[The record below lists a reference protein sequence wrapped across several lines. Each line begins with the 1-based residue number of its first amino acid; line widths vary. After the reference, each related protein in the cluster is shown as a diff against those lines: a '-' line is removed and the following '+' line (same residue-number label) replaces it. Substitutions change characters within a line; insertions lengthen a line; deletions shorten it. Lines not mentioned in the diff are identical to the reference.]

1 MGRPS
6 FLRAECRRQEQQ
18 WRMCQCPEWGD
29 LHFYIITTALTT
41 SSCSVSMPWKRRPSF
56 LHYLKRCLKRT
67 ECVSM
72 PWMGRPSFLP
82 DDCCTSTRRSQ
93 RCVNALNGATFI
105 STLAS
110 GNPCKSRLCGS
121 IFPEV
126 FQNILKKAFLNGVF
140 WKFTICS
147 YLTVPFLLLV
157 YLFFL
162 GLRSTY
168 STLLIG

>member
-1 MGRPS
+1 MPQISINALKGAS
-6 FLRAECRRQEQQ
+6 FISTKMTKLKALKPVL
-18 WRMCQCPEWGD
+18 CQCPEWGD
-29 LHFYIITTALTT
+29 LHFYVQSL
-41 SSCSVSMPWKRRPSF
+41 
-56 LHYLKRCLKRT
+56 
-67 ECVSM
+67 
-72 PWMGRPSFLP
+72 
-82 DDCCTSTRRSQ
+82 SQ
-93 RCVNALNGATFI
+93 IVQKYNCVNALKGATFI

-126 FQNILKKAFLNGVF
+126 FQNILKKAFLKGVF

-147 YLTVPFLLLV
+147 YLTVPLLLLV

>member
-1 MGRPS
+1 MGSPS
-6 FLRAECRRQEQQ
+6 FLLVKKQKNFCRKVL
-18 WRMCQCPEWGD
+18 CQCPERGD
-29 LHFYIITTALTT
+29 LHFYFTVSDGEMAFSGLCQCPERGNLHFYALIVALVMAL
-41 SSCSVSMPWKRRPSF
+41 CCNVSMPWK
-56 LHYLKRCLKRT
+56 
-67 ECVSM
+67 
-72 PWMGRPSFLP
+72 GRPSFLP
-82 DDCCTSTRRSQ
+82 SCEKVTIHICW
-93 RCVNALNGATFI
+93 CVNALKGATFI

-110 GNPCKSRLCGS
+110 WNPCKSRLCGS

-162 GLRSTY
+162 GLRST
-168 STLLIG
+168 

>member
-6 FLRAECRRQEQQ
+6 FLLPDDPAVKALDE
-18 WRMCQCPEWGD
+18 MCQCPERGD
-29 LHFYIITTALTT
+29 LHFYERKKNEIKEGPVCQCPERGDLHFYETTKKTNE
-41 SSCSVSMPWKRRPSF
+41 WIF
-56 LHYLKRCLKRT
+56 
-67 ECVSM
+67 
-72 PWMGRPSFLP
+72 
-82 DDCCTSTRRSQ
+82 
-93 RCVNALNGATFI
+93 RCVNALKGATFI

-126 FQNILKKAFLNGVF
+126 FQNIPKKAFLKGVF

-147 YLTVPFLLLV
+147 YLTVPFFHLV

>member
-1 MGRPS
+1 
-6 FLRAECRRQEQQ
+6 
-18 WRMCQCPEWGD
+18 
-29 LHFYIITTALTT
+29 
-41 SSCSVSMPWKRRPSF
+41 
-56 LHYLKRCLKRT
+56 
-67 ECVSM
+67 
-72 PWMGRPSFLP
+72 MGRPSFLP
-82 DDCCTSTRRSQ
+82 MNGRAVIQTRKRCQ
-93 RCVNALNGATFI
+93 CPERGDLHFYETTKKTNEWIFRCVNALNGATFI

-126 FQNILKKAFLNGVF
+126 FQNIPKKAFLKGVF

-162 GLRSTY
+162 GLRSTF
-168 STLLIG
+168 STLLVFAELSPVPLHTKLP

>member
-1 MGRPS
+1 MREMKCVNALKGATFISTKRS
-6 FLRAECRRQEQQ
+6 IMQKAIHLRL
-18 WRMCQCPEWGD
+18 CQCPERGG
-29 LHFYIITTALTT
+29 LHFYEEKYDYAL
-41 SSCSVSMPWKRRPSF
+41 KQ
-56 LHYLKRCLKRT
+56 LL
-67 ECVSM
+67 
-72 PWMGRPSFLP
+72 
-82 DDCCTSTRRSQ
+82 
-93 RCVNALNGATFI
+93 CVNALKGATFI

-126 FQNILKKAFLNGVF
+126 FQNIPKKAFLKGVF

-147 YLTVPFLLLV
+147 YLTVPFLHLV

>member
-1 MGRPS
+1 MS
-6 FLRAECRRQEQQ
+6 LV
-18 WRMCQCPEWGD
+18 CQCPERGD
-29 LHFYIITTALTT
+29 LHFYEKRNQT
-41 SSCSVSMPWKRRPSF
+41 SIHQKNR
-56 LHYLKRCLKRT
+56 
-67 ECVSM
+67 
-72 PWMGRPSFLP
+72 
-82 DDCCTSTRRSQ
+82 
-93 RCVNALNGATFI
+93 VNALKGATFI

-110 GNPCKSRLCGS
+110 GSLHKQRLCES
-121 IFPEV
+121 IFARV
-126 FQNILKKAFLNGVF
+126 FQNILKKVLLKGVF